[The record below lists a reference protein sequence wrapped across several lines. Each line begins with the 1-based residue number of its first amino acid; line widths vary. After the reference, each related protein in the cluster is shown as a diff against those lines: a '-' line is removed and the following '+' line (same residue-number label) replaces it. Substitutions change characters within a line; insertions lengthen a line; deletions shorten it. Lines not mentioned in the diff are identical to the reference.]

1 MGMPSTDQGTVGV
14 SEASRYDGS
23 RRAWVTAEADIDT
36 RQINV
41 QQLRAVE
48 VILNLETLILG

>member
-23 RRAWVTAEADIDT
+23 RITAEANIDT

-41 QQLRAVE
+41 QQFRAVE